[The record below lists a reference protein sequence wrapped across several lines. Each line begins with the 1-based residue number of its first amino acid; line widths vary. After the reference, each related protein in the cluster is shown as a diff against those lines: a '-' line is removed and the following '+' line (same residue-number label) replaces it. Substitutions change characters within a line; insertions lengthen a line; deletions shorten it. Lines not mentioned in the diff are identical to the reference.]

1 MCARVHLIGPIL
13 LYVFYYMAF
22 CLTNYLLFDVGG
34 FPNFAL
40 LMGELLAEDASQKML
55 LDLLRERQEKERERQ
70 EKEREILRGQQLE
83 EENERERQEKEREK
97 LRGQQLE
104 EENERERQEKE
115 RERQERLQLEQ
126 AQQQMYASILR
137 MSLEKQNWQ
146 DRLRQ
151 EEERRRQEEER
162 RRQEEERRRQ
172 EEERHVTELFR
183 QEEEL
188 QRLRAEIIRLKQEQG
203 KLYFY
208 FVKADDFCVC

>member
-70 EKEREILRGQQLE
+70 EKERERQEKEREKLRGQQLE

-104 EENERERQEKE
+104 EENE

-151 EEERRRQEEER
+151 EEERRRW
-162 RRQEEERRRQ
+162 
-172 EEERHVTELFR
+172 EEERHVTELSR

-208 FVKADDFCVC
+208 LVKSR